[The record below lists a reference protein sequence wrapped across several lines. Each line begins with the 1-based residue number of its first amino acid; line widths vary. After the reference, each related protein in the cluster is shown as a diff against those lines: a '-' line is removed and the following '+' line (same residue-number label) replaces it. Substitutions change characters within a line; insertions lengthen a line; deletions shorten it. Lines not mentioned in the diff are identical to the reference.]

1 MIKDNHINECEN
13 KIEFLL
19 QINESLKQRL
29 EGQKSGSI
37 QCIVSKLDS
46 LESLMSKDNYEINT
60 LSNPDIYMR
69 TEEGVEL
76 LNSVLSELSLVQ
88 PIIKEMLERNKEL
101 IKESIENTDSSKHLN
116 SKIIP
121 VSYWFSCCTDLKAL
135 FVFS

>member
-121 VSYWFSCCTDLKAL
+121 VSY
-135 FVFS
+135 